1 MATDTTTVAPPGAPS
16 GAARAG
22 RRPALRRDGRYASV
36 FLAPSLGGLALFTL
50 FPTAMALGISLFD
63 WPVFGTRSFLGFGNY
78 SHLLHDPVFRR
89 VVLNT
94 VLFVVL
100 YVPLNVVVSLGLAVW
115 LGPQIR
121 GRQVFRVLFFIPV
134 MTPMV
139 ANVMVWRL
147 LFQPGGLI
155 DGGLQA
161 WFGIDAPNFL
171 GSSNWAMPA
180 IVAMSI
186 WQGFGYN
193 FLVFSAAIDQVP
205 QSQLESAQID
215 GAGPWQRF
223 RYITWPMI
231 TPSMFF
237 ATTMTLITSFQVF
250 AQPFILTQG
259 GPGVAT
265 QTIVMYVYNQGW
277 QFLQM
282 GLASAAGW
290 VLFVIIMGITA
301 IQFFGQKRW
310 VNYDV

>member
-1 MATDTTTVAPPGAPS
+1 
-16 GAARAG
+16 
-22 RRPALRRDGRYASV
+22 
-36 FLAPSLGGLALFTL
+36 
-50 FPTAMALGISLFD
+50 MALAISLFD
-63 WPVFGTRSFLGFGNY
+63 WPVFGERQFLGLDNY
-78 SHLLHDPVFRR
+78 THLMNDPVFRR

-94 VLFVVL
+94 ALFVVL
-100 YVPLNVVVSLGLAVW
+100 YVPLNVVVSLGLALW
-115 LGPQIR
+115 LGPKIK
-121 GRQVFRVLFFIPV
+121 GRQAFRVLFFIPV

-155 DGGLQA
+155 DSSMQT
-161 WFGIDAPNFL
+161 WFGVSAPNFL
-171 GSSNWAMPA
+171 GSSNWAMLA
-180 IVAMSI
+180 IVAMSV

-193 FLVFSAAIDQVP
+193 FLVFSAALDQVP

-215 GAGPWQRF
+215 GAGVWQRF
-223 RYITWPMI
+223 RYVTWPMI
-231 TPSMFF
+231 TPSIFF

-259 GPGVAT
+259 GPGVST

-277 QFLQM
+277 QFLTM

-301 IQFFGQKRW
+301 IQFLGQRKW